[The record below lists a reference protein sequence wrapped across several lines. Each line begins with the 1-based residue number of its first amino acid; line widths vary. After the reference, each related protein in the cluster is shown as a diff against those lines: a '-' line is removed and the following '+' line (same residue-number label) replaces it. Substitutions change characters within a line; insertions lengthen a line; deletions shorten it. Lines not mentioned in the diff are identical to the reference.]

1 MKKTIL
7 ILLCFLCLFCKRE
20 NKTET
25 HSMGIFDKLF
35 NRNKDENTTLN
46 DLLLNKSFKNFI
58 TEAENISIGYSELNF
73 LKADNIKSG
82 QIGFSIDKSG
92 KPLISKKPGDWKKNW
107 IVIAT
112 DDLGDPIFVDSDNT
126 NLSVFISQHG
136 QGAWKE
142 TYIASSLEIF
152 KEILSDLKRLS
163 IGRDNPIQIE
173 KNPITEIELNNFLAK
188 CKTKNTEIDIWFWED
203 FLENDA
209 E

>member
-1 MKKTIL
+1 
-7 ILLCFLCLFCKRE
+7 
-20 NKTET
+20 
-25 HSMGIFDKLF
+25 MGIFDKLF

-112 DDLGDPIFVDSDNT
+112 WP
-126 NLSVFISQHG
+126 
-136 QGAWKE
+136 AAK
-142 TYIASSLEIF
+142 SL
-152 KEILSDLKRLS
+152 KKS
-163 IGRDNPIQIE
+163 
-173 KNPITEIELNNFLAK
+173 
-188 CKTKNTEIDIWFWED
+188 
-203 FLENDA
+203 
-209 E
+209 